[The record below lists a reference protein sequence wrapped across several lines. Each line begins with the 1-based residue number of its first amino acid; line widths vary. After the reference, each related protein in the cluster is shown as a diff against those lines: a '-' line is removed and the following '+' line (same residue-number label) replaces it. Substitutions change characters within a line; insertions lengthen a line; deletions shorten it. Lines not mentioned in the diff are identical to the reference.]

1 MALRKTH
8 RRAFTL
14 VEILVVVTI
23 IGMIGAIVVPHVL
36 QAGTMQVQAAGRIV
50 IADILFAQ
58 NDAVAQQRT
67 RRVVFEPSLNRYRL
81 TDIDGNLLTATW
93 MPGQQYEQD
102 FNADKRFTGVRIQNV
117 DFNGGLIL
125 EYDELGTPSTGG
137 SLDLVAAGKTYRVTV
152 APFTGR
158 VTIDVVGE

>member
-1 MALRKTH
+1 MALRKSI
-8 RRAFTL
+8 RRAYTL

-23 IGMIGAIVVPHVL
+23 IGMIGAIVVPHML

-50 IADILFAQ
+50 IADILYAQ

-93 MPGQQYEQD
+93 MPGQQYAQD
-102 FNADKRFTGVRIQNV
+102 FNADKRFTGVRMQNV
-117 DFNGGLIL
+117 NFNGGQIL
-125 EYDELGTPSTGG
+125 EYDELGTPLTGG